1 MGKIIRLP
9 FKIRPTVLVL
19 FTFIGVFMTLTTL
32 GMLFYFSKTQ
42 ATDSASTMFENL
54 SSTLEEKVESF
65 DMQGKNI
72 AKIILQIDGA
82 DALPSEDSK
91 HPLLNLFATI
101 LQDSDYLYA
110 LYTGYSNGDFYELIN
125 LEIDPELRSRYSSS
139 SDERWLVIKIFEKDG
154 RRERL
159 ELFLDSN
166 LKIKRAVKKD
176 ATYDPRARPWYKKAK
191 EEKRVIKTAP
201 YRFSNIDQRGVTY
214 AKESKSGEF
223 VVGVDVVLGSL
234 DEFIK
239 RQSFNLDEHIFL
251 YDDKKNIIAT
261 NTQSSDEFF
270 KKAFGDGG
278 VQGIKSIDNE
288 SYFIFRSNIENSD
301 GEYLGVVAPMD
312 TLLAPYY
319 KNLYYSFI
327 FTMFMAFLI
336 AMPIIYYASN
346 LVTRPIQKIS
356 RENEYIRRREFDKV
370 KPVETNI
377 VEIKELSD
385 SLVSMSKDIQAYE
398 EAQKELMDSFIR
410 LLGSAIDAKSAYT
423 GGHNKRVAELATL
436 IAQKASDSKDGVF
449 EKFTLSSEDER
460 REIEIAA
467 WLHDC
472 GKIVMP
478 EYIVDKATKLETIY
492 NRIHEV
498 RLRFE
503 VLYRDAIIT
512 ALKSVLSGDITKE
525 TAEYYIESRLET
537 LRDEFAFVAE
547 CNVGGE
553 FMSEESKQKLQE
565 IAKQE
570 WTRYFDNSIGLSHE
584 ESERLKEVA
593 PPPAKEKLLDDRSE
607 HIIERVGFSEEEYER
622 FGFKIRPPK
631 HLYNLG
637 EIYNLSI
644 SRGTLSE
651 EDRFKINEHS
661 IMTIKML
668 SQLPFPEA
676 LKRVPEF
683 AGSHHETLIGTGY
696 PRGLTKEQMSLP
708 ARIMAVADVFEA
720 LTASDRPYKKP
731 KTLSEAIKI
740 LSFMVKDKHIDE
752 DVFKLFLSSGA
763 YLEFGREYLNEEQID
778 EVDVESYVSIQ
789 IVY

>member
-1 MGKIIRLP
+1 
-9 FKIRPTVLVL
+9 
-19 FTFIGVFMTLTTL
+19 
-32 GMLFYFSKTQ
+32 
-42 ATDSASTMFENL
+42 
-54 SSTLEEKVESF
+54 
-65 DMQGKNI
+65 
-72 AKIILQIDGA
+72 
-82 DALPSEDSK
+82 
-91 HPLLNLFATI
+91 
-101 LQDSDYLYA
+101 
-110 LYTGYSNGDFYELIN
+110 
-125 LEIDPELRSRYSSS
+125 
-139 SDERWLVIKIFEKDG
+139 
-154 RRERL
+154 
-159 ELFLDSN
+159 
-166 LKIKRAVKKD
+166 
-176 ATYDPRARPWYKKAK
+176 
-191 EEKRVIKTAP
+191 
-201 YRFSNIDQRGVTY
+201 
-214 AKESKSGEF
+214 
-223 VVGVDVVLGSL
+223 
-234 DEFIK
+234 
-239 RQSFNLDEHIFL
+239 
-251 YDDKKNIIAT
+251 
-261 NTQSSDEFF
+261 
-270 KKAFGDGG
+270 
-278 VQGIKSIDNE
+278 
-288 SYFIFRSNIENSD
+288 
-301 GEYLGVVAPMD
+301 
-312 TLLAPYY
+312 
-319 KNLYYSFI
+319 
-327 FTMFMAFLI
+327 
-336 AMPIIYYASN
+336 
-346 LVTRPIQKIS
+346 
-356 RENEYIRRREFDKV
+356 
-370 KPVETNI
+370 
-377 VEIKELSD
+377 
-385 SLVSMSKDIQAYE
+385 LVSMSKDIQTYE

-525 TAEYYIESRLET
+525 TAEYYIESRLEI

-570 WTRYFDNSIGLSHE
+570 WTRYFDNTIGLSYE
-584 ESERLKEVA
+584 EIERLKNVA
-593 PPPAKEKLLDDRSE
+593 HPPAKEKLLDDRSE

-778 EVDVESYVSIQ
+778 EVDVENYISTLSPPTLSQ
-789 IVY
+789 